1 MNVLNMSIEEDND
14 IQTDGINPEFTPKES
29 NERSIVVDTVCIIK
43 DSKKIM
49 MML

>member
-1 MNVLNMSIEEDND
+1 MDELKMSIENNEIDE
-14 IQTDGINPEFTPKES
+14 INPEFTHKES